1 MVSVGRRSA
10 DVLHLDNVG
19 HLLAPLEEG
28 VHVLRRDEEELA
40 VGLRLAELHESVD
53 GDLAIS
59 VVHVDVKLVERS
71 EGRRAKLPHREL
83 KGEGGERAL
92 AAAQAARVL
101 RRRARLVLRVALDG
115 ECELLLRVVEFEV
128 ARVRLAREPHVE
140 VLSRLHALLLDLLD
154 EELVALA
161 EGCVLGVAR
170 LLDVLNVEQPFLEH
184 LLRLRHPLTQLLD
197 RLAAV
202 LARRL
207 LLALVD
213 LGQLLLDV
221 IDAAPLLVI
230 DALAHGLLDLRRQP
244 AQLIGH
250 ALHGRRGRVVQLA
263 LLLCRLLE
271 RAHLVVHLALGSRQ
285 LHNLRRLGFLH
296 LLQLVELRLDLRRLV
311 EDRLQ
316 LRLHLGRLA
325 LRLLRALRHRGLP
338 LHHLAQLVGD
348 LLQALVRRARRVL
361 RLQLAS
367 RVRQRLHLLARLVRL
382 LLAARLGRLR
392 LLCRLLQRRRLLPR
406 LAHLVLGELDGLLEV
421 LDDLVA
427 VGAQQAFGGI
437 LVLHRLGAALA
448 ILRTLDCK
456 RLETLRVVAS
466 KRLQPGMAAQLAKHL
481 GLGFLEVSEEQRL
494 RALPLVADQVVHG
507 VALDVEEVD
516 QARSVRLRPS
526 TQVFEPRLGLSH
538 EDAHVGLEACTLVL
552 LGGQLVEQAAQ
563 HLLVGVRR
571 HDEACKTHV
580 APHCPLCRMRH
591 VLVLILDLEQRPQR
605 ALRLLLEAGL
615 VLADQL
621 NQQRH
626 VEVQLLELVVAGRL
640 RLIE

>member
-1 MVSVGRRSA
+1 MGP
-10 DVLHLDNVG
+10 
-19 HLLAPLEEG
+19 AP
-28 VHVLRRDEEELA
+28 H
-40 VGLRLAELHESVD
+40 
-53 GDLAIS
+53 
-59 VVHVDVKLVERS
+59 
-71 EGRRAKLPHREL
+71 
-83 KGEGGERAL
+83 
-92 AAAQAARVL
+92 
-101 RRRARLVLRVALDG
+101 
-115 ECELLLRVVEFEV
+115 
-128 ARVRLAREPHVE
+128 
-140 VLSRLHALLLDLLD
+140 
-154 EELVALA
+154 
-161 EGCVLGVAR
+161 
-170 LLDVLNVEQPFLEH
+170 
-184 LLRLRHPLTQLLD
+184 
-197 RLAAV
+197 
-202 LARRL
+202 
-207 LLALVD
+207 
-213 LGQLLLDV
+213 
-221 IDAAPLLVI
+221 
-230 DALAHGLLDLRRQP
+230 
-244 AQLIGH
+244 
-250 ALHGRRGRVVQLA
+250 
-263 LLLCRLLE
+263 
-271 RAHLVVHLALGSRQ
+271 
-285 LHNLRRLGFLH
+285 
-296 LLQLVELRLDLRRLV
+296 
-311 EDRLQ
+311 
-316 LRLHLGRLA
+316 
-325 LRLLRALRHRGLP
+325 LP

-626 VEVQLLELVVAGRL
+626 VEPASQAGRRAHAPPCAAGPPSAAPPPSPRSEPAPPARVQPSGRCRPAPPHSLHRPPPPTALPTVAPRPPIVQFDRAHLQVVLLLVLRLQRLLNLASLLGRLGVERRLLRLEARHLLLVRPLRARLLLLERRRLATALLRL
-640 RLIE
+640 REKLTRRTRKSRTRRSRTLAHTHAGAQEAQRRCMYRRVAARVWLSPSSSAS